1 MVQARPGPRGR
12 AAVVGWLIRQV
23 VDAPQ
28 RVVGGLV
35 VLALAMVLGGLLWW
49 MAREPMVAPGL
60 VMQAARVVRADFALV
75 DQSATE
81 AAQRNAALQAPR
93 VYTLQA
99 DVIEGLRIS
108 LENLPRVAAEAGS
121 LDKLSP
127 EWRRLFALDERGFEL
142 ARRIEADPAEARAW
156 SRSVAALDRVLK
168 RTPIVD
174 SATFQA
180 EVRSRNERVELLL
193 EAPATP
199 APDPGAPASGPAL
212 DLPGDERAPPFSGGT
227 MGGRAGGVLVRTGE
241 LINLDGPQLAD
252 NLLTLA
258 ARAGFTGEA
267 LLLVQKRLFTD
278 RRPTFRLDEAA
289 TAERQREAKAQVR
302 PVLRPY
308 RVGDVLA
315 LRGQVLSGEQVDLIR
330 AEQAAFDQSTAG
342 QARRWLSELGALG
355 LAVIA
360 GLGLVAYG
368 ATYCPRM
375 VRSPSR
381 LAATAGLFALAALLG
396 AWFGAAEPRFMV
408 TACVLPGVLVALVI
422 GIAFDRRTALA
433 LGWLMA
439 LFMGIALRQEPV
451 QVAVI
456 MTGVGGAAWHLREL
470 RSRAVLLRAAFW
482 AAGLVILA
490 ALLAALM
497 TRPLV
502 DPVRG
507 GLIEASVRQ
516 ILADTLVAGA
526 GVALLGFLL
535 LGMLP
540 IIERIFS
547 VTTTMT
553 LLDLRDPRHPL
564 LRQLQQR
571 APGTYNHSINV
582 ANLAE
587 AAAEAI
593 GADGLLAYAGALYH
607 DVGKMTKPDFFVEN
621 QAPGF
626 NRHERL
632 PPAVSLMVIIGHVRD
647 GLELA
652 REHRLPPALL
662 HFIESH
668 HGTTLVEYFYHR
680 ARRQAEQARRTGAP
694 GEVETPDELEYRYPG
709 PRPRTREAA
718 LLMICDAA
726 ESATRTLPD
735 PSPARIEALVRAIAH
750 KRLIDGQFDQC
761 ELTLRDLNIAA
772 DTIARSLAS
781 IHHARIAYPD
791 AQDARP
797 RTTLPPTP
805 AVDHTPTR
813 AVPPASPLT
822 PPPSTPLPAP
832 DAPAT
837 PAPGVATQP
846 LTGPAIEIPAGAPRR
861 DG

>member
-1 MVQARPGPRGR
+1 MVRARPAPRGR
-12 AAVVGWLIRQV
+12 AAVVAWLVRQV

-35 VLALAMVLGGLLWW
+35 VLAMAMVLGGLLWW

-60 VMQAARVVRADFALV
+60 VMQSPRLVRADFALV

-81 AAQRNAALQAPR
+81 SAQRNAALQAPR
-93 VYTLQA
+93 VYALQA

-108 LENLPRVAAEAGS
+108 LENLPRVAAEAGE

-127 EWRRLFALDERGFEL
+127 EWRRSFALDERGFEL
-142 ARRIEADPAEARAW
+142 ARRIAADQGESRAW

-174 SATFQA
+174 LATFQA
-180 EVRSRNERVELLL
+180 EVRSRNERMELLL
-193 EAPATP
+193 EAPANP
-199 APDPGAPASGPAL
+199 ALDAGAAVSGPAL
-212 DLPGDERAPPFSGGT
+212 YLPGDERAPPFTGGT
-227 MGGRAGGVLVRTGE
+227 MGGRAGGVLVRTGD

-289 TAERQREAKAQVR
+289 TAERQREAKALVR

-308 RVGDVLA
+308 KVGDVLA

-408 TACVLPGVLVALVI
+408 TASVVPTALVALVI

-433 LGWLMA
+433 VGWLMA

-451 QVAVI
+451 LVAVS
-456 MTGVGGAAWHLREL
+456 MAGVGGAAWHLREL

-482 AAGLVILA
+482 AAGLVVLTS
-490 ALLAALM
+490 LVTALM
-497 TRPLV
+497 RRPLV
-502 DPVRG
+502 DPITG

-540 IIERIFS
+540 IIERVFS

-647 GLELA
+647 GMELA

-680 ARRQAEQARRTGAP
+680 ARRQAEQARRSGAQAD
-694 GEVETPDELEYRYPG
+694 VETPDELEYRYPG

-726 ESATRTLPD
+726 ESATRTLPE

-761 ELTLRDLNIAA
+761 ELTLRDLNTAA
-772 DTIARSLAS
+772 DIIARSLAS

-791 AQDARP
+791 GSDP
-797 RTTLPPTP
+797 RSRSALQTP
-805 AVDHTPTR
+805 LTPTQ
-813 AVPPASPLT
+813 AVPSAALAAPPNT
-822 PPPSTPLPAP
+822 PPPSTPIPAHDGTP
-832 DAPAT
+832 SDAGGA
-837 PAPGVATQP
+837 VTQP
-846 LTGPAIEIPAGAPRR
+846 LTGPAVEIPGGPSQR
-861 DG
+861 GG